1 LIDSSTLSELLDGL
15 TQSPCECRLVPLKQC
30 GISTGWP
37 LAVQLGSA
45 GSLLCSVMVMVSPD
59 LTSIAGAT

>member
-1 LIDSSTLSELLDGL
+1 MQIGAVEAMRDID
-15 TQSPCECRLVPLKQC
+15 RLA
-30 GISTGWP
+30 